1 MYPNQGPLSGILS
14 SFNYVET
21 ALLVLAVDMPMVKE
35 GTIERIVNQ
44 RDTSKPVTAFFDKE
58 KQLWQGTLAIWEYS
72 SYPLLQTYFDNGGRS
87 IQKFL
92 FQIDAKR
99 VAIENQLDFMNVNTQ
114 KDFEQ
119 LKNGR

>member
-1 MYPNQGPLSGILS
+1 
-14 SFNYVET
+14 
-21 ALLVLAVDMPMVKE
+21 
-35 GTIERIVNQ
+35 
-44 RDTSKPVTAFFDKE
+44 
-58 KQLWQGTLAIWEYS
+58 LWQGTLAIWEYS